1 MAQNL
6 GDEKKLRKTVRKK
19 KDPTRAVQAL
29 QRRNAG
35 VSEGTPQY
43 GSVL

>member
-1 MAQNL
+1 MPVFDFSNMQA
-6 GDEKKLRKTVRKK
+6 KKEPV
-19 KDPTRAVQAL
+19 RAVQAL

-43 GSVL
+43 GGVL